1 MPDSTPEDRTGLE
14 TGRGVGRRGLTRRVA
29 LGAAGAS
36 AVGALGAAGLGV
48 PGQPA
53 SAQAVSDA
61 DIFNFA
67 LNLEYLEAEFYVRAV
82 TGSGIPPELTGGAG
96 TQGSVTGG
104 SAVPFQNPAVAGYA
118 RRIADDELGHVRVI
132 RAVLGAAAVAEPA
145 IDLQSSFTTL
155 AIAAGLI
162 QQGETFDPFADDLSF
177 LLGAYVFEDVGVTAY
192 AGAANLLSAPT
203 SVKYAARILGVEG
216 YHAGAIRASLSAMRQ
231 GAATDAIS
239 AVRAQLSGVQDF
251 GTDAQGNAYNIT
263 DVNSVGL
270 AFTRTAGQVL
280 SIVYGGGANSGLFF
294 PDGVNGAITTAAP
307 PSSTLD
313 AQEPA

>member
-1 MPDSTPEDRTGLE
+1 MPEDRTEHE
-14 TGRGVGRRGLTRRVA
+14 TSRGVGRRGLLQRVA

-36 AVGALGAAGLGV
+36 ALGALGAAGLAV
-48 PGQPA
+48 PSGPA
-53 SAQAVSDA
+53 LAQAVTDA

-96 TQGSVTGG
+96 TQGPVTGG

-118 RRIADDELGHVRVI
+118 KRIADDELGHVRLI
-132 RAVLGAAAVAEPA
+132 RTVLGAAAVAEPA
-145 IDLQSSFTTL
+145 IDLQASFTWL
-155 AIAAGLI
+155 AIAAGLVPP
-162 QQGETFDPFADDLSF
+162 GVMFDPFADDLSF

-192 AGAANLLSAPT
+192 GAANLLSAPA
-203 SVKYAARILGVEG
+203 SVKYAARILGIEG
-216 YHAGAIRASLSAMRQ
+216 YHAGAIRASVSAMRQ

-251 GTDAQGNAYNIT
+251 GTDAQGNPYNIT
-263 DVNSVGL
+263 DVNSLGL

-280 SIVYGGGANSGLFF
+280 SIVYGGGTNSGLFF
-294 PDGVNGAITTAAP
+294 PNGVNGVITTAAP
-307 PSSTLD
+307 PPTTIET
-313 AQEPA
+313 QEPSS